1 MSALELRS
9 HDPSQDFPKPFERE
23 IIVSEEKKVLPV
35 EVFFNIV
42 SFWRPQ
48 DLLSGLRVCKSWN
61 WALCKDCR
69 ACFSKKNLFQSRE
82 DLLTVISRNMA
93 KDEAERKEIYE
104 GLLRLHDDGTYSKF
118 KREFDEVI
126 RSISLKDRCFYYF
139 FINQVKEM
147 KKELKVLFD
156 ISSFLSK
163 KSSFENIKEKL
174 QLLKENTQKEI
185 YSSFMILDR
194 ESLNDGIDAHIENL
208 RNKYEQ
214 YIVKLIFIFIND
226 PRPVMYLNSANYSGF
241 RMVVEEM
248 DDNLET
254 MIKSVFVREGKAIFE
269 IVKSQAIE
277 AGTIHTGALITGEQL
292 AFPKH
297 KFVSSYEPLKKAL
310 EIYINQKNPSS
321 DIAVKKRRR
330 DPPPQIREPS

>member
-1 MSALELRS
+1 
-9 HDPSQDFPKPFERE
+9 
-23 IIVSEEKKVLPV
+23 
-35 EVFFNIV
+35 
-42 SFWRPQ
+42 
-48 DLLSGLRVCKSWN
+48 
-61 WALCKDCR
+61 
-69 ACFSKKNLFQSRE
+69 
-82 DLLTVISRNMA
+82 MA
-93 KDEAERKEIYE
+93 KDQTERKEMYD
-104 GLLRLHDDGTYSKF
+104 GLLRVHNYETYSKF
-118 KREFDEVI
+118 KREFDEII
-126 RSISLKDRCFYYF
+126 RNISLKDRCFYNY

-147 KKELKVLFD
+147 KKELRVLFD

-174 QLLKENTQKEI
+174 QILKESTEKDI

-194 ESLNDGIDAHIENL
+194 DSLHDEIDAHIESL

-214 YIVKLIFIFIND
+214 YIIKLMFIFIDN
-226 PRPVMYLNSANYSGF
+226 PRSVMYLNSANYSGF

-254 MIKSVFVREGKAIFE
+254 MIKSVFVQEGKAIFD

-297 KFVSSYEPLKKAL
+297 TFVSSHEPLKKAL
-310 EIYINQKNPSS
+310 ETYINQKNQSS
-321 DIAVKKRRR
+321 VTSAKKRTRHA
-330 DPPPQIREPS
+330 PPQIREPS